1 MGLES
6 IFNIIFTDEIIAGA
20 IVGSVIIPLL
30 IFLVTKFLMTVFN
43 QVSKRKLLGNFKDNN
58 LLSKI
63 YLKELVDTNKS
74 NTYLHKLPDYDP
86 PKTSNQYSP
95 GINIPNVYAKCD
107 VECMTDFINILGS
120 VGKTKNIQF
129 SSVEKEWSEW
139 DNPIVSIGGH
149 FVTDKIF
156 DKCNPIYCKKTND
169 SFKLNNMKEPVKCYG
184 KDYGLI
190 MKTKN
195 IEHDFDVF
203 VLMGLGV
210 RGTSASGFF
219 FRKYYNH
226 IAKLYGSK
234 AFALLLKCEL
244 NEGKEDAT
252 LINFYPEPAIYK
264 KILHPFVWSK
274 FNKQVSN
281 KKK

>member
-1 MGLES
+1 MGIQNIL
-6 IFNIIFTDEIIAGA
+6 NIITTDEIIAGA
-20 IVGSVIIPLL
+20 IVGSIIIPSL
-30 IFLVTKFLMTVFN
+30 IFIVAKFWQAVFK
-43 QVSKRKLLGNFKDNN
+43 QIPKRKLLGDFNDNN

-86 PKTSNQYSP
+86 PKTSNHYSQ

-107 VECMTDFINILGS
+107 VECMNDFINIMGS
-120 VGKTKNIQF
+120 VGKTKNIQL
-129 SSVEKEWSEW
+129 SSVEKQWNQW

-156 DKCNPIYCKKTND
+156 EKCKPIFCKKTND
-169 SFKLNNMKEPVKCYG
+169 SFKLKNMKEPVKCYG

-195 IEHDFDVF
+195 IEHNFDVF

-219 FRKYYNH
+219 FRKYHNY
-226 IAKLYGSK
+226 IAKLYGSR
-234 AFALLLKCEL
+234 AFALILKCEL
-244 NEGKEDAT
+244 NQGKEDAK
-252 LINFYPEPAIYK
+252 LFNYYPEPPLYK
-264 KILHPFVWSK
+264 KILHPLIWKK
-274 FNKQVSN
+274 FKNK
-281 KKK
+281 